1 MLKNI
6 IKRIVFVVL
15 IAGAILAVT
24 FIMLKYNVEGEKNLP
39 FSISKIFIVSTV
51 DGQANDDPENIFNVS
66 IEQVN
71 DVYIYFDKTIED
83 EQTIKEVKL
92 DNFTITKS
100 PEKGTP
106 KILRPT
112 GELSNLYTYS
122 EEDYLGKSIT
132 YVGGRIDDMKALEI
146 SNDGGVLGFRSSLTG
161 LGNFVSNETTE
172 ISYDGSLLSGL
183 GINIENIKYT
193 LNFDIII
200 TTSENINFKGNMELN
215 LPLENVIQNGT
226 ESIELTDFNDIIF
239 KRF

>member
-15 IAGAILAVT
+15 IAGAILAVA